1 MNRASTAPDRARI
14 AARML
19 AVLCAA
25 FMASQFFRVS
35 NAVIAPELMRTLSI
49 SSEAMGVITGA
60 FFFAFGIMQV
70 PTGILLDRF
79 GPRRTMSGLFVVAA
93 AGSAVFATA
102 EGTAGLVAGRA
113 LIGVGCAAGL
123 MGMLVTIA
131 RWYPPERFAKLSS
144 MVYVVGGAGVLFA
157 TTPLAA
163 AADTIGWRGAFW
175 AMTGITLGFAA
186 MLFAMVRDAPPGR
199 EVESAGETFAE
210 MLGGVRAVCRN
221 RQLWHVCA
229 IQFVNYGSIIAVI
242 GLWAGPYLND
252 IHGLQ
257 GVARGNVLFAINV
270 SMLAAVIGYGV
281 VERRLR
287 SRKRAIAGG
296 SVASAAI
303 LARPR
308 VVARHRHVAGHRAAH
323 GVRGDQRPHHAQS
336 RPRPGRAAGPS
347 RRPRPHVAERG
358 GVLRGRDDAERDR
371 CHRRQV
377 HGSRRGRARRR
388 LSLGLRISRGDDR
401 RVAGALHAGPRHQ
414 GGVGIESGRARS
426 PAPGAGDRDE
436 PRGGKVRSGRRVDE
450 LQAALDPVEPISLMV
465 EARMHIGDIGLQIRQ
480 VSLDRAYPVPHVSK
494 LTLHVL
500 QRGADCSQVLQGQVV
515 RHVSA

>member
-1 MNRASTAPDRARI
+1 MNPASTAPDRARI

-60 FFFAFGIMQV
+60 FFFAFGIMQI

-79 GPRRTMSGLFVVAA
+79 GPRRTMSALFVIAA
-93 AGSAVFATA
+93 AGSAVFASA
-102 EGTAGLVAGRA
+102 EGVAGLVAGRA
-113 LIGVGCAAGL
+113 LIGLGCAAGL

-175 AMTGITLGFAA
+175 AMTGVTLGFAA

-199 EVESAGETFAE
+199 EVESAGETLGE
-210 MLGGVRAVCRN
+210 MLDGVRAVSRN

-257 GVARGNVLFAINV
+257 GVLRGNVLFVINL

-281 VERRLR
+281 VERKLR
-287 SRKRAIAGG
+287 SRKRAIVGG

-303 LARPR
+303 LLILAFWPGIGMWPGIALLVAFAVTSGHIMLNHAHARAVLPDHLVGR
-308 VVARHRHVAGHRAAH
+308 GLTLQNVAVFFGVATMQSVTGLIIGKFTEVGEAAP
-323 GVRGDQRPHHAQS
+323 DIAY
-336 RPRPGRAAGPS
+336 
-347 RRPRPHVAERG
+347 
-358 GVLRGRDDAERDR
+358 
-371 CHRRQV
+371 
-377 HGSRRGRARRR
+377 
-388 LSLGLRISRGDDR
+388 
-401 RVAGALHAGPRHQ
+401 
-414 GGVGIESGRARS
+414 RS
-426 PAPGAGDRDE
+426 VFGFLA
-436 PRGGKVRSGRRVDE
+436 VMIV
-450 LQAALDPVEPISLMV
+450 
-465 EARMHIGDIGLQIRQ
+465 
-480 VSLDRAYPVPHVSK
+480 VSLLLYLPARDIRIA
-494 LTLHVL
+494 
-500 QRGADCSQVLQGQVV
+500 
-515 RHVSA
+515 

>member
-1 MNRASTAPDRARI
+1 MNHASTAPDRARI

-60 FFFAFGIMQV
+60 FFFAFGIMQI

-79 GPRRTMSGLFVVAA
+79 GPRRTMSGLFVIAA

-123 MGMLVTIA
+123 MGMLVAIA

-210 MLGGVRAVCRN
+210 MLGGVREVSRN

-257 GVARGNVLFAINV
+257 GVARGNVLFVINV
-270 SMLAAVIGYGV
+270 SMLAAVIGYGF
-281 VERRLR
+281 VERRLH

-303 LARPR
+303 LLVLAFWPGIGPWPAIALLVAFAVTSGHIMLNHAHARAVLPDHLVGR
-308 VVARHRHVAGHRAAH
+308 GLTLQNVAVFFGVATMQSVTGLIIGRFTQVGEAAP
-323 GVRGDQRPHHAQS
+323 DIAY
-336 RPRPGRAAGPS
+336 
-347 RRPRPHVAERG
+347 
-358 GVLRGRDDAERDR
+358 
-371 CHRRQV
+371 
-377 HGSRRGRARRR
+377 
-388 LSLGLRISRGDDR
+388 
-401 RVAGALHAGPRHQ
+401 
-414 GGVGIESGRARS
+414 RS
-426 PAPGAGDRDE
+426 VFGFLA
-436 PRGGKVRSGRRVDE
+436 VMIV
-450 LQAALDPVEPISLMV
+450 
-465 EARMHIGDIGLQIRQ
+465 
-480 VSLDRAYPVPHVSK
+480 VSLALYLPV
-494 LTLHVL
+494 
-500 QRGADCSQVLQGQVV
+500 RDI
-515 RHVSA
+515 RIE

>member
-79 GPRRTMSGLFVVAA
+79 GPRRTMSGLFVIAA

-303 LARPR
+303 LAVLALWPGIGTWPAIALLTVFAVTSGHIMLNHAHARAVLPDHLVGR
-308 VVARHRHVAGHRAAH
+308 GLTLQNVAVFFGVATMQSVTGVIVGRFTEVGAAAP
-323 GVRGDQRPHHAQS
+323 D
-336 RPRPGRAAGPS
+336 
-347 RRPRPHVAERG
+347 VAY
-358 GVLRGRDDAERDR
+358 
-371 CHRRQV
+371 
-377 HGSRRGRARRR
+377 
-388 LSLGLRISRGDDR
+388 
-401 RVAGALHAGPRHQ
+401 
-414 GGVGIESGRARS
+414 RS
-426 PAPGAGDRDE
+426 VFGFLA
-436 PRGGKVRSGRRVDE
+436 VMIV
-450 LQAALDPVEPISLMV
+450 
-465 EARMHIGDIGLQIRQ
+465 
-480 VSLDRAYPVPHVSK
+480 VSLALYMPVRDIRV
-494 LTLHVL
+494 T
-500 QRGADCSQVLQGQVV
+500 
-515 RHVSA
+515 

>member
-1 MNRASTAPDRARI
+1 MNHASTARDRARI

-60 FFFAFGIMQV
+60 FFFAFGIMQI

-79 GPRRTMSGLFVVAA
+79 GPRRTMSGLFVIAA

-123 MGMLVTIA
+123 MGMLVAIA

-210 MLGGVRAVCRN
+210 MLGGVREVSRN

-257 GVARGNVLFAINV
+257 GVARGNVLFVINV

-303 LARPR
+303 LLVLAFWPGIGTWPAVVLLVAFAVTSGHIMLNHAHARAVLPDHLVGR
-308 VVARHRHVAGHRAAH
+308 GLTLQNVAVFFGVATMQSVTGLIIGRFTQVGEAAP
-323 GVRGDQRPHHAQS
+323 DIAY
-336 RPRPGRAAGPS
+336 
-347 RRPRPHVAERG
+347 
-358 GVLRGRDDAERDR
+358 
-371 CHRRQV
+371 
-377 HGSRRGRARRR
+377 
-388 LSLGLRISRGDDR
+388 
-401 RVAGALHAGPRHQ
+401 
-414 GGVGIESGRARS
+414 RS
-426 PAPGAGDRDE
+426 VFGFLA
-436 PRGGKVRSGRRVDE
+436 VMIV
-450 LQAALDPVEPISLMV
+450 
-465 EARMHIGDIGLQIRQ
+465 
-480 VSLDRAYPVPHVSK
+480 VSLALYLPV
-494 LTLHVL
+494 
-500 QRGADCSQVLQGQVV
+500 RDI
-515 RHVSA
+515 RIE

>member
-1 MNRASTAPDRARI
+1 MNRVPTAPDRARVS
-14 AARML
+14 ARML

-60 FFFAFGIMQV
+60 FFFAFGIMQI

-79 GPRRTMSGLFVVAA
+79 GPRRTMSGLFVIAA

-102 EGTAGLVAGRA
+102 EGTTGLIAGRA

-199 EVESAGETFAE
+199 EIESAGETFAQ
-210 MLGGVRAVCRN
+210 MLGGVREVSRN

-257 GVARGNVLFAINV
+257 GVLRGNVLFVINV

-287 SRKRAIAGG
+287 SRKRAIVGG
-296 SVASAAI
+296 SIASAAI
-303 LARPR
+303 LLVLAFWPGIGTWPGIVLLTAFAVASGHIMLNHAHARAVLPDHLVGR
-308 VVARHRHVAGHRAAH
+308 GLTLQNVAVFFGVATMQSVTGLIIGKFTEVGEAAPDIAYRSVFGFLAVMIVVSLLLYLP
-323 GVRGDQRPHHAQS
+323 VRD
-336 RPRPGRAAGPS
+336 
-347 RRPRPHVAERG
+347 
-358 GVLRGRDDAERDR
+358 
-371 CHRRQV
+371 
-377 HGSRRGRARRR
+377 
-388 LSLGLRISRGDDR
+388 I
-401 RVAGALHAGPRHQ
+401 RVA
-414 GGVGIESGRARS
+414 
-426 PAPGAGDRDE
+426 
-436 PRGGKVRSGRRVDE
+436 
-450 LQAALDPVEPISLMV
+450 
-465 EARMHIGDIGLQIRQ
+465 
-480 VSLDRAYPVPHVSK
+480 
-494 LTLHVL
+494 
-500 QRGADCSQVLQGQVV
+500 
-515 RHVSA
+515 

>member
-1 MNRASTAPDRARI
+1 
-14 AARML
+14 ML

-60 FFFAFGIMQV
+60 FFFAFGIMQI

-79 GPRRTMSGLFVVAA
+79 GPRRTMSGLFVIAA

-123 MGMLVTIA
+123 MGMLVAIA

-175 AMTGITLGFAA
+175 AMTGVTLGFAA

-199 EVESAGETFAE
+199 EVESARETFGE
-210 MLGGVRAVCRN
+210 MLGGVREVCAN

-257 GVARGNVLFAINV
+257 GVLRGNVLFVINV

-281 VERRLR
+281 VERKLR

-303 LARPR
+303 LLILAFWPGIGMWPGIALLVAFAVTSGHIMLNHAHARAVLPDHLVGR
-308 VVARHRHVAGHRAAH
+308 GLTLQNVAVFFGVATMQSVTGLIIGKFTEVGEAAP
-323 GVRGDQRPHHAQS
+323 DIAY
-336 RPRPGRAAGPS
+336 
-347 RRPRPHVAERG
+347 
-358 GVLRGRDDAERDR
+358 
-371 CHRRQV
+371 
-377 HGSRRGRARRR
+377 
-388 LSLGLRISRGDDR
+388 
-401 RVAGALHAGPRHQ
+401 
-414 GGVGIESGRARS
+414 RS
-426 PAPGAGDRDE
+426 VFGFLA
-436 PRGGKVRSGRRVDE
+436 VMIV
-450 LQAALDPVEPISLMV
+450 
-465 EARMHIGDIGLQIRQ
+465 
-480 VSLDRAYPVPHVSK
+480 VSLLLYLPARDIRTA
-494 LTLHVL
+494 
-500 QRGADCSQVLQGQVV
+500 
-515 RHVSA
+515 

>member
-1 MNRASTAPDRARI
+1 MNRVPTAPDRARVS
-14 AARML
+14 ARML

-60 FFFAFGIMQV
+60 FFFAFGIMQI

-79 GPRRTMSGLFVVAA
+79 GPRRTMSGLFVIAA

-102 EGTAGLVAGRA
+102 EGTTGLIAGRA

-199 EVESAGETFAE
+199 EIESAGETFAQ
-210 MLGGVRAVCRN
+210 MLGGVREVSRN

-257 GVARGNVLFAINV
+257 GVLRGNVLFVINV

-287 SRKRAIAGG
+287 SRKRAIVGG
-296 SVASAAI
+296 SIASAAI
-303 LARPR
+303 LLVLAFWPGIGTWPGIVLLTAFAVASGHIMLNHAHARAVLPDHLVGR
-308 VVARHRHVAGHRAAH
+308 GLTLQNVAVFFGVATMQSVTGLIIGKFTEVGEAAP
-323 GVRGDQRPHHAQS
+323 DIAY
-336 RPRPGRAAGPS
+336 
-347 RRPRPHVAERG
+347 
-358 GVLRGRDDAERDR
+358 
-371 CHRRQV
+371 
-377 HGSRRGRARRR
+377 
-388 LSLGLRISRGDDR
+388 
-401 RVAGALHAGPRHQ
+401 
-414 GGVGIESGRARS
+414 RS
-426 PAPGAGDRDE
+426 VFGFLA
-436 PRGGKVRSGRRVDE
+436 VMIV
-450 LQAALDPVEPISLMV
+450 
-465 EARMHIGDIGLQIRQ
+465 
-480 VSLDRAYPVPHVSK
+480 VSLLLYLPVRDIRVE
-494 LTLHVL
+494 
-500 QRGADCSQVLQGQVV
+500 
-515 RHVSA
+515 

>member
-186 MLFAMVRDAPPGR
+186 MLLAMVRDAPPGR

-303 LARPR
+303 LAVLALWPGIGTWPAIALLTVFAVTSGHIMLNHAHARAVLPDHLVGR
-308 VVARHRHVAGHRAAH
+308 GLTLQNVAVFFGVATMQSVTGVIVGRFTEVGAAAPDVAYRSVFGFLAVMIVVSLALYMP
-323 GVRGDQRPHHAQS
+323 VRD
-336 RPRPGRAAGPS
+336 
-347 RRPRPHVAERG
+347 
-358 GVLRGRDDAERDR
+358 
-371 CHRRQV
+371 
-377 HGSRRGRARRR
+377 
-388 LSLGLRISRGDDR
+388 I
-401 RVAGALHAGPRHQ
+401 RVA
-414 GGVGIESGRARS
+414 
-426 PAPGAGDRDE
+426 
-436 PRGGKVRSGRRVDE
+436 
-450 LQAALDPVEPISLMV
+450 
-465 EARMHIGDIGLQIRQ
+465 
-480 VSLDRAYPVPHVSK
+480 
-494 LTLHVL
+494 
-500 QRGADCSQVLQGQVV
+500 
-515 RHVSA
+515 